1 LSKKPRKQRKLIYT
15 ASMQRRRKML
25 SSNLSPELRERYKVR
40 SLTVR
45 TGDEVTITRGEHEG
59 RDGKVTSV
67 KYKKIKISVEGVTRE
82 KSDGTNIPILI
93 HPSKIMITRLNLDD
107 SWRKEILDRKAATK
121 FVYKDNTSER

>member
-1 LSKKPRKQRKLIYT
+1 
-15 ASMQRRRKML
+15 ML
-25 SSNLSPELRERYKVR
+25 SSNLSSELRERYKVR

-45 TGDEVTITRGEHEG
+45 TGDEVTITRGEHQG
-59 RDGKVTSV
+59 RDGKVASV
-67 KYKKIKISVEGVTRE
+67 KYKKLKISVEGVTRE

-93 HPSKIMITRLNLDD
+93 HPSKVMITRLNLDD